1 MSFVF
6 TLLSVSFVVGY
17 LSVQAWR
24 KKNRLSAATWED
36 LINRLQILP
45 TVGITKVALDY
56 LQPGKGQL
64 GIETDEMWQLV
75 GGNEGLERMKANAEV
90 LLQLAAFAEQWNRE
104 ECVIVGERMRR
115 ESITLCRAVSKL
127 QRGRLLGPRRLMG
140 PFHVQEAAS
149 TYYLM
154 RERLLALYQTSHAG
168 RYARLA
174 TALGNGMA
182 AFGPAV

>member
-6 TLLSVSFVVGY
+6 TLLSVSVVVGY
-17 LSVQAWR
+17 LCVQAWR
-24 KKNRLSAATWED
+24 KKNRFSTATWEE
-36 LINRLQILP
+36 LVGRLQVVATI
-45 TVGITKVALDY
+45 GITKVALDY

-64 GIETDEMWQLV
+64 SIQTDEMWLLV

-90 LLQLAAFAEQWNRE
+90 LLQLAAYAEQWNRE

-115 ESITLCRAVSKL
+115 ESILLRSAVSKV
-127 QRGRLLGPRRLMG
+127 QRGLFFGCGRTVG

-149 TYYLM
+149 VYHLM

-168 RYARLA
+168 RYVRLA
-174 TALGNGMA
+174 TALGDGMA